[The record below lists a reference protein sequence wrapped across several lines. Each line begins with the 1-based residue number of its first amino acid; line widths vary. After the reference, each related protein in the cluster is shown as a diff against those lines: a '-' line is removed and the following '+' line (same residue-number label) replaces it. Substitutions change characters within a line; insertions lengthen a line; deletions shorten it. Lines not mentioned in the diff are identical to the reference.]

1 MRREDREGLV
11 PPVIAEAWW
20 TVLLVERK
28 DRQQL
33 DGAYPELPQIRD
45 LLDQP
50 GVCASLSRVHA
61 RTRMPGEPADMHLVD
76 DRFGKGPPGRR
87 ISLPVIGARVDHHAL

>member
-11 PPVIAEAWW
+11 PPVIAKAWW
-20 TVLLVERK
+20 AVLLIERK

-33 DGAYPELPQIRD
+33 DGAYPELLQIWD

-50 GVCASLSRVHA
+50 GVSAPPARVDA
-61 RTRMPGEPADMHLVD
+61 RTWMPGEPADMHLVD
-76 DRFGKGPPGRR
+76 DRFGKGPTERR
-87 ISLPVIGARVDHHAL
+87 IPLPVIAARVDHHAL